1 MSSRSYTF
9 EHDFLAELF
18 ADMARD
24 QLNMPDGEYNV
35 NIQSDEEGNITVTFT
50 DVKEIN

>member
-9 EHDFLAELF
+9 DHDFLAELF
-18 ADMARD
+18 ADMAQD
-24 QLNMPDGEYNV
+24 ALDMPDGEYNV
-35 NIQSDEEGNITVTFT
+35 NIQSDEDGNITVTFQ